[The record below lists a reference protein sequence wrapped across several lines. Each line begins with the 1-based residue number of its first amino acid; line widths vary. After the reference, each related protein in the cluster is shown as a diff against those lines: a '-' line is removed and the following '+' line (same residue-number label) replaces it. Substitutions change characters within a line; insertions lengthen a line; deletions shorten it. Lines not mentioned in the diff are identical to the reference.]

1 MFFDTRLW
9 QFTRGVRLR
18 IAAAVAMGVFAS
30 LVGSGGSRCS
40 GGCSRAS
47 SPGTRSPS

>member
-9 QFTRGVRLR
+9 QFTHGVRLR

-30 LVGSGGSRCS
+30 LVGIGRLALL
-40 GGCSRAS
+40 GGCSRGS